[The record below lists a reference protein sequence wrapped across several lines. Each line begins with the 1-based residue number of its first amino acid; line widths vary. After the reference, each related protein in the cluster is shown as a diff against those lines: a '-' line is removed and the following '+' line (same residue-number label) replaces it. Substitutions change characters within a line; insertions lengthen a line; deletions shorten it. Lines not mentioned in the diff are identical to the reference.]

1 MQPKSNHHKAT
12 MEYQQRIKS
21 VQDAIMQQ
29 QADAC
34 IITTGVNQYYL
45 FGFIFDGYAY
55 ITPETEPLLFVRR
68 PENIEDGIVIRKP
81 EQIPDMLRERAMF
94 MPEKV
99 LVEGDSLSLN
109 NALRLQQALENPQ
122 FLNVSGIVRTI
133 RSIKSEYELMQMRKS
148 ATIQSE
154 VYTLIPSLYRKG
166 MTDILFQATVEYEMR
181 KRGSLG
187 IFRAFG
193 DNMDIFM
200 GSVLAGDNA
209 QEPSAYDF
217 SMGGAGLSSYL
228 PIGAAGVTLEEG
240 MTIMFDMSGNYTP
253 YQSDMT
259 RTFAI
264 GEVDKK
270 AYDAHQVSIE
280 MNNWVLENVKPGT
293 SCADI
298 YHYSLET
305 AKKYNLESYFMGT
318 KQQAKFVGH
327 GIGLEINEPPVMTPR
342 SKEILK
348 PNMAFAYEPKFVLPG
363 IGAVGIENTFIVNE
377 KRVEKITVCEEK
389 ILPI

>member
-1 MQPKSNHHKAT
+1 
-12 MEYQQRIKS
+12 MEFQNRIKS
-21 VQDAIMQQ
+21 VQNAINQQ

-34 IITTGVNQYYL
+34 IITTAVNQFYL
-45 FGFIFDGYAY
+45 FGFIFDGYGY
-55 ITPETEPLLFVRR
+55 IFPDGEPILFVKR
-68 PENIEDGIVIRKP
+68 PENTENGINIRKP
-81 EQIPDMLRERAMF
+81 EQIPDFLREREL
-94 MPEKV
+94 PLPKKV
-99 LVEGDSLSLN
+99 LVEADSLTFN
-109 NALRLQQALENPQ
+109 NALRLQNALENPQ
-122 FLNVSGIVRTI
+122 FVNASGIMREI
-133 RSIKSEYELMQMRKS
+133 RSVKSEIELNEMRKS
-148 ATIQSE
+148 AKIQAD
-154 VYTLIPSLYRKG
+154 VYNLIPSLYKKG
-166 MTDILFQATVEYEMR
+166 MTDVLFQAAVEYEMR

-209 QEPSAYDF
+209 QEPSAFDF
-217 SMGGAGLSSYL
+217 SMGGAGVSPYL
-228 PIGAAGVTLEEG
+228 PIGASGVKLENG

-280 MNNWVLENVKPGT
+280 MNDWVSQNVKPGT

-298 YHYSLET
+298 YNYSLET
-305 AKKYNLESYFMGT
+305 AKKYNLEAYFMGT

-342 SKEILK
+342 SKEILQ
-348 PNMAFAYEPKFVLPG
+348 PNVAFAYEPKFVLPH

-377 KRVEKITVCEEK
+377 NGVEKITVCEEK
-389 ILPI
+389 MIVLG

>member
-1 MQPKSNHHKAT
+1 
-12 MEYQQRIKS
+12 MEFQNRIKNI
-21 VQDAIMQQ
+21 QNATIQA

-34 IITTGVNQYYL
+34 IITTAVNQLYL
-45 FGFIFDGYAY
+45 FGFIFDGYGY
-55 ITPETEPLLFVRR
+55 ILPDGDPILFVKR
-68 PENIEDGIVIRKP
+68 PEKTENGIHIRKP
-81 EQIPDMLRERAMF
+81 EQIPDFLCERGL
-94 MPEKV
+94 PLPKKV
-99 LVEGDSLSLN
+99 LVEADKITLN
-109 NALRLQQALENPQ
+109 NALRLQSALENPQ
-122 FLNVSGIVRTI
+122 FLNASGMMREI
-133 RSIKSEYELMQMRKS
+133 RSVKSEFELSEMRKS
-148 ATIQSE
+148 ANTQAD
-154 VYTLIPSLYRKG
+154 VYRLIPSLYQKG
-166 MTDILFQATVEYEMR
+166 MTDVLFQAAVEYEMR

-217 SMGGAGLSSYL
+217 SMGGGGLSPYL
-228 PIGAAGVTLEEG
+228 PIGASGILLEEG

-270 AYDAHQVSIE
+270 AYNAHQVSIE
-280 MNNWVLENVKPGT
+280 MNNWVMENVKSGT

-305 AKKYNLESYFMGT
+305 AKKYGLETYFMGT
-318 KQQAKFVGH
+318 TQQAKFVGH
-327 GIGLEINEPPVMTPR
+327 GIGLEINEPPVITPR
-342 SKEILK
+342 SKEVLQ
-348 PNMAFAYEPKFVLPG
+348 PNVAFAYEPKFVLPG
-363 IGAVGIENTFIVNE
+363 IGAVGIENTFIVHENG
-377 KRVEKITVCEEK
+377 VEKITLCEEHLM
-389 ILPI
+389 IL

>member
-1 MQPKSNHHKAT
+1 MEFQNRLKAT
-12 MEYQQRIKS
+12 QH
-21 VQDAIMQQ
+21 AIIQQ

-34 IITTGVNQYYL
+34 IITTAVNQFYL

-55 ITPETEPLLFVRR
+55 ILPDGEPLLFVKR
-68 PENIEDGIVIRKP
+68 PEKIENGITIRKP
-81 EQIPDMLRERAMF
+81 EQIPDFLRERGL
-94 MPEKV
+94 PLPKKV
-99 LVEGDSLSLN
+99 LVEADKITLN
-109 NALRLQQALENPQ
+109 NALRLQSALENPQ
-122 FLNVSGIVRTI
+122 FLNASGMMREI
-133 RSIKSEYELMQMRKS
+133 RSVKSEIELNEMRKS
-148 ATIQSE
+148 AKIQAD
-154 VYTLIPSLYRKG
+154 VYNLIPLLYKKG
-166 MTDILFQATVEYEMR
+166 MTDVLFQAAVEYEMR

-217 SMGGAGLSSYL
+217 SMGGAGISPYL
-228 PIGAAGVTLEEG
+228 PIGASGVSLEDG

-280 MNNWVLENVKPGT
+280 MNAWVAENAKPGT

-305 AKKYNLESYFMGT
+305 AKKYNLEACFMGT

-342 SKEILK
+342 SKEILQ
-348 PNMAFAYEPKFVLPG
+348 PNMAFAYEPKFVLPR
-363 IGAVGIENTFIVNE
+363 IGAVGIENTFVVNE
-377 KRVEKITVCEEK
+377 KGVEKITICEERM
-389 ILPI
+389 IVLG